1 MDLQNDTELFGEGAV
16 NGCKRGGKKKGLKG
30 LEDLA
35 EDMWQ
40 NLSGKLRLKFFP
52 LQLFC

>member
-35 EDMWQ
+35 EDM
-40 NLSGKLRLKFFP
+40 
-52 LQLFC
+52 